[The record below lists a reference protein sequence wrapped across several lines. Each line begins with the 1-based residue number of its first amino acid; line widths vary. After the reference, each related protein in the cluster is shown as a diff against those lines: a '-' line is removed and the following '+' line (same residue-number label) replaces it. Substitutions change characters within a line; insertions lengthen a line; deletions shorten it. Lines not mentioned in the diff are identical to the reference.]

1 MGDKLIIK
9 KFMKKK
15 IIKEEIKIKEA
26 EQEIKETKIGC
37 LVCGKQVQDDLINF
51 CGLACRDKYAGNN

>member
-1 MGDKLIIK
+1 
-9 KFMKKK
+9 MKKK